1 MNRNKERLYMYEL
14 EDSFKKLLEDN
25 KKEILESK
33 YIDDTLHEYTDGHVP
48 IYNYDLLRLACDDL
62 YLGYKT
68 EDNEQENFES
78 AYDIIKWNIYEK
90 LNSIAY
96 EWWKSTWKHLD
107 TTSKKIATS
116 N

>member
-25 KKEILESK
+25 K
-33 YIDDTLHEYTDGHVP
+33 IDDILHEYTDGHVP

-96 EWWKSTWKHLD
+96 EWI
-107 TTSKKIATS
+107 KKNVKKVA
-116 N
+116 